1 MARDA
6 GVHNFL
12 ASRPLARLQN
22 TSYELRVVY
31 FDQWTACPSWK
42 GIIMKL
48 SSSAVA
54 PSILAMFAT
63 VFLCGPASSQGS
75 ATSTLPGV
83 TVNAPEQA
91 ARPHH
96 LQRGSSNT
104 GTSRRTTGTS
114 TAQTPVFAPN
124 STLGRLA
131 KLEREARSCNGG
143 CETSFRVGNAPWVG
157 CSLAAGGYD
166 SSNFSPTCTDTLS
179 YNTYAQCVET
189 KAFLGAQPRISVD
202 LHQPAGRGQV
212 ARRKAIRRAFG
223 PPLVHAAHP
232 PHKRHKTAWLET
244 IEPCGMSASG

>member
-189 KAFLGAQPRISVD
+189 KAFLGAQPRESRWICTS
-202 LHQPAGRGQV
+202 LLAGGKLPGEKQF
-212 ARRKAIRRAFG
+212 AEHSGRR
-223 PPLVHAAHP
+223 
-232 PHKRHKTAWLET
+232 
-244 IEPCGMSASG
+244 